1 MTLLETLRAL
11 APVVTPGE
19 WVVEEGH
26 IQRDSGGIRY
36 WQVTDGHDAIA
47 CNQFCYAG
55 FDPKINESNAALI
68 VALRNALPTIIAALK
83 VVDLVRDEDWL
94 AERISDSLDVD
105 WRPIDA
111 ARAII
116 AALPKDEV

>member
-68 VALRNALPTIIAALK
+68 VALRNALPELIAALE
-83 VVDLVRDEDWL
+83 VVAMIRDEDWL
-94 AERISDSLDVD
+94 AERISDSLDTD

-116 AALPKDEV
+116 AGLEKETA

>member
-1 MTLLETLRAL
+1 MTTNLLETLRAL

-19 WVVEEGH
+19 WLRVDTADYAKIEAAW
-26 IQRDSGGIRY
+26 RPSSA
-36 WQVTDGHDAIA
+36 AIA
-47 CNQFCYAG
+47 MVAKPDDADLIALLG
-55 FDPKINESNAALI
+55 SNIPEL
-68 VALRNALPTIIAALK
+68 IAALE
-83 VVDLVRDEDWL
+83 VAALVRDEDWL

-116 AALPKDEV
+116 AALPKEEV

>member
-19 WVVEEGH
+19 WQRCDDDVVSKS
-26 IQRDSGGIRY
+26 D
-36 WQVTDGHDAIA
+36 D
-47 CNQFCYAG
+47 
-55 FDPKINESNAALI
+55 ALI
-68 VALRNALPTIIAALK
+68 ASVYPGGYTRNGLTDRNRMRANATAIITLRNALPELIAALE
-83 VVDLVRDEDWL
+83 VVELVRDEDWL

>member
-68 VALRNALPTIIAALK
+68 VALRNALPAIIAALK
-83 VVDLVRDEDWL
+83 VAELVWDEDWL